1 MPNPSN
7 SSSAAK
13 SVNRGPRPL
22 AETSPVHGRKPRGE
36 RFWSRGEPMIWV
48 AGGTLAAILL
58 GAITLLVVLLANG
71 LSYFWPS
78 RLEELQLADGRCVLG
93 RRMGS
98 MSEGKKGIDF
108 AFRTANKGFDPK
120 TQAIQRI
127 SNSDV
132 VQSSYPP
139 QAVVVERWENSD
151 FYGVFAGVQ
160 APDLAAHG
168 LEVAAGN
175 DSIGQLQ
182 AALRKMA
189 DLRTEELDPLLAQIS
204 SISQQHDTVQNVLL
218 ALLHDKEKMESAGAP
233 DRESLAAVS
242 RKIAQSQAE
251 LAALDVESRDR
262 VNERSKLES
271 QLRTSVALFHDSQGA
286 LRSIALIGIIRAYQP
301 NSMGFFAKA
310 GHYFTKVWELLS
322 TSPRESNTEGG
333 VLPALFGTVTLIILM
348 ALCSFPLGVLAGV
361 YLGEY
366 AQDGVLVRLVRIGV
380 NNLAGIPS
388 IVYGIFGVGFFIND
402 LGVQID
408 RTLFAQQLSRG
419 PVFGTGGVLWASL
432 TLGLLTVPV
441 VIVATEE
448 AIRVIPRGVREGS
461 YALGATKFQ
470 TLVRVILP
478 LASPGIL
485 TGFILAM
492 ARAAGEVAPL
502 MLTGVVNSAATLPLD
517 GKFPY
522 FHLERQFMHLGYQI
536 YSVAFQSPDAEAA
549 RPMVY
554 VIALLLV
561 LIVLML
567 SGVAIYLRNHM
578 RMTLQIRTI

>member
-1 MPNPSN
+1 MSEPIITTGK
-7 SSSAAK
+7 AA
-13 SVNRGPRPL
+13 
-22 AETSPVHGRKPRGE
+22 RKRKGDQ
-36 RFWSRGEPMIWV
+36 FWRRGEPMVWV

-71 LSYFWPS
+71 LAYFWPS

-93 RRMGS
+93 RRIGS
-98 MSEGKKGIDF
+98 VSDSKHSTDF
-108 AFRTANKGFDPK
+108 PFRTANKGFDPK

-127 SNSDV
+127 KDSDV
-132 VQSSYPP
+132 VATAFPP
-139 QAVVVERWENSD
+139 DAVVVERLENSD
-151 FYGVFAGVQ
+151 FYGTFAEVK
-160 APDLAAHG
+160 APDLD
-168 LEVAAGN
+168 VPAG
-175 DSIGQLQ
+175 DDAIGQLH
-182 AALRKMA
+182 AALRQIA
-189 DLRTEELDPLLAQIS
+189 GRRSAELQPLLQQIS
-204 SISQQHDTVQNVLL
+204 GISDQREAAQN
-218 ALLHDKEKMESAGAP
+218 A
-233 DRESLAAVS
+233 SLAATHAKEKIESAESPDPEKLAVVS
-242 RKIAQSQAE
+242 GRITELQAE
-251 LAALDVESRDR
+251 IAALDVESRER
-262 VNERSKLES
+262 VTERSQVEAG
-271 QLRTSVALFHDSQGA
+271 LRKNMAVFRDSAGQARAVALLD
-286 LRSIALIGIIRAYQP
+286 IIRVYQP
-301 NSMGFFAKA
+301 NSSGFFRKLGQYLA
-310 GHYFTKVWELLS
+310 KVWELLS
-322 TSPRESNTEGG
+322 TPPRESNTEGG
-333 VLPALFGTVTLIILM
+333 VLPALFGTVTLIFLM

-388 IVYGIFGVGFFIND
+388 IVYGIFGVGFFINY
-402 LGVQID
+402 LGSQVID
-408 RTLFAQQLSRG
+408 RHLFAHQLSKG
-419 PVFGTGGVLWASL
+419 PVFGTGGVLWAAL

-448 AIRVIPRGVREGS
+448 AIRVIPRGVRESS

-470 TLVRVILP
+470 TLLRVILP
-478 LASPGIL
+478 MASPGIL

-517 GKFPY
+517 GKFPC

-561 LIVLML
+561 LIVLLL
-567 SGVAIYLRNHM
+567 SGLAIYLRNRM
-578 RMTLQIRTI
+578 RKFLQLRTI